1 MSTSMT
7 TREPRGNEQNGKEYF
22 FVTKEEFEE
31 RIKNNQ
37 FLEYAVVHSGKY
49 YGTPKDKIYD
59 KLNSG
64 IDVILEIDIQGA
76 LEIQQK
82 ISDALFIFIMPPSMR
97 ILKERLTN
105 RGTESEEKVENDL
118 SAPDT
123 QVKKTEK
130 QGKKSKK
137 KSKKISSIKKTEDGN
152 DLIDNALDELKLE
165 KFQYPPIYSAIKVN
179 GKKLYEYARE
189 GKIVEVKKRDIEIY
203 RFPSWGL
210 TYLCFTKSKCWSST
224 EEVPAF
230 DWIDT
235 PDCVK

>member
-1 MSTSMT
+1 MNIIKTKNKGLLIVVSGPSGAGKGTINGELLKRNNNIWMSTSMT

-105 RGTESEEKVENDL
+105 RGTESEEKVLERFKTAYKEINEFTKYNYVVVNDE
-118 SAPDT
+118 
-123 QVKKTEK
+123 VEK
-130 QGKKSKK
+130 AVEKVEA
-137 KSKKISSIKKTEDGN
+137 IIKAEKCRVDRIEEVFLNSPEEKVHESLVDK
-152 DLIDNALDELKLE
+152 DLIN
-165 KFQYPPIYSAIKVN
+165 
-179 GKKLYEYARE
+179 
-189 GKIVEVKKRDIEIY
+189 
-203 RFPSWGL
+203 
-210 TYLCFTKSKCWSST
+210 
-224 EEVPAF
+224 
-230 DWIDT
+230 
-235 PDCVK
+235 

>member
-1 MSTSMT
+1 MNIIKTTNKGLLIVVSGPSGAGKGTINGELLKRNNNIWMSTSMT

-105 RGTESEEKVENDL
+105 RGTESEEKVLERFKTAYREINEYTKYNYVVVNDE
-118 SAPDT
+118 
-123 QVKKTEK
+123 VEK
-130 QGKKSKK
+130 AVEKVEA
-137 KSKKISSIKKTEDGN
+137 IIKAEKCRVDRIEEVFLNNPEEKVHESLVDK
-152 DLIDNALDELKLE
+152 DLIN
-165 KFQYPPIYSAIKVN
+165 
-179 GKKLYEYARE
+179 
-189 GKIVEVKKRDIEIY
+189 
-203 RFPSWGL
+203 
-210 TYLCFTKSKCWSST
+210 
-224 EEVPAF
+224 
-230 DWIDT
+230 
-235 PDCVK
+235 